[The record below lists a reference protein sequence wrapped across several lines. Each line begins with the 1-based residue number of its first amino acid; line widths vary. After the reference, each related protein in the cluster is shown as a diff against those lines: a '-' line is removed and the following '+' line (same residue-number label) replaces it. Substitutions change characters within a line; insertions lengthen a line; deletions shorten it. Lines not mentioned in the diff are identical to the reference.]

1 MVSKVYFSD
10 FRSRNSRENK
20 INKIKKL
27 FKTAGFEN
35 IINKGD
41 LTAIKLH
48 FGEKGN
54 DSYINPVFVRQIVD
68 KVKKA
73 GAKPFLTDTNTLYY
87 GSRHNSIDHLNTAI
101 LHGFDYAVA
110 GAPVIIADGIKGEN
124 EIEIEIN
131 LKHFKHAKIAG
142 DIEKS
147 DSMVVL
153 SHFKGHG
160 MSGFG
165 GAIKNLAMGCA
176 SPTGKL
182 EQHECAKPVISEECI
197 GCGKCM
203 AACPVSV
210 MYTENGKTKINY
222 EACIACN
229 NCLMVCPESV
239 IDLDPDTIRPFIEKM
254 TEYAYGAVKNKQ
266 NKICYINFLMD
277 ITPDCD
283 CVPWSDSPIVPDI
296 GILASNDPVALDM
309 ASYNLVNQQCGFK
322 HSLLDHNHEKGKD
335 KFRGLYEKIDGD
347 IQMKYGEKI
356 GLGSLEYE
364 LIKI

>member
-10 FRSRNSRENK
+10 FRSRNSKENK
-20 INKIKKL
+20 ISKIKNL
-27 FKTAGFEN
+27 FKAAGFEN
-35 IINKGD
+35 IINRGD

-68 KVKKA
+68 IMKKA

-87 GSRHNSIDHLNTAI
+87 GSRRNTVDHLNTAI

-110 GAPVIIADGIKGEN
+110 GAPLVIADGIKGEN

-131 LKHFKHAKIAG
+131 LKHFKTAKIAG
-142 DIEKS
+142 AIENA

-176 SPTGKL
+176 SPEGKL
-182 EQHECAKPVISEECI
+182 EQHECVKPIINENCI
-197 GCGKCM
+197 ACGKCI
-203 AACPVSV
+203 ASCPVSA
-210 MYTENGKTKINY
+210 MTIEEEISKINY

-229 NCLMVCPESV
+229 NCFMVCPESV
-239 IDLDPDTIRPFIEKM
+239 IDLEWENITPFIEKM
-254 TEYAYGAVKNKQ
+254 TEYAYGAVKNK
-266 NKICYINFLMD
+266 KDRICYINFLMD

-283 CVPWSDSPIVPDI
+283 CVPWSDASIVPDI
-296 GILASNDPVALDM
+296 GILASYDPVALDT
-309 ASYNLVNQQCGFK
+309 ASYHLVNEQCGFK
-322 HSLLDHNHEKGKD
+322 DSSLSHNHEKGAD
-335 KFRGLYEKIDGD
+335 KFKGLYENIDGD
-347 IQMKYGEKI
+347 IQMKYGQEI
-356 GLGSLEYE
+356 GLGSMEYE
-364 LIKI
+364 LIRI

>member
-1 MVSKVYFSD
+1 MSRVYFSD
-10 FRSRNSRENK
+10 FRSRSSKDNK

-27 FKTAGFEN
+27 FKAAGFQDV
-35 IINKGD
+35 INEKD

-54 DSYINPVFVRQIVD
+54 DSYINPVFVRKIVD
-68 KVKKA
+68 EVKNA

-87 GSRHNSIDHLNTAI
+87 GSRHNAVNHLNTAI
-101 LHGFDYAVA
+101 LNGFDYAVA
-110 GAPVIIADGIKGEN
+110 GAPLIIADGVRGHN
-124 EIEIEIN
+124 QVEIEIN
-131 LKHFKHAKIAG
+131 LKHFKTAKIAG
-142 DIEKS
+142 DIERS

-176 SPTGKL
+176 SLEGKL

-197 GCGKCM
+197 ACGKCIQ
-203 AACPVSV
+203 ACPISA
-210 MYTENGKTKINY
+210 MYMEDDRSGINY
-222 EACIACN
+222 QKCIACN
-229 NCLMVCPESV
+229 NCLLLCPESV
-239 IDLDPDTIRPFIEKM
+239 IDLDWDTIQPFIEKI
-254 TEYAYGAVKNKQ
+254 TEYAYAAVKNKQ
-266 NKICYINFLMD
+266 DRTAYMNFLMD

-309 ASYNLVNQQCGFK
+309 ASYNLVNKQCGFK
-322 HSLLDHNHEKGKD
+322 DSLLSDNYEEGGD
-335 KFRGLYEKIDGD
+335 KFRGLYHKIDGA
-347 IQMKYGEKI
+347 IQMKYGQKI
-356 GLGSLEYE
+356 GLGTMKYE